1 MKKGDL
7 VRIKDTY
14 RLHSWEEGLHIIL
27 DVHVDDDGF
36 PWMYINQPSGDKL
49 WLEDY
54 KIEVVNEAG
63 GLDNG

>member
-14 RLHSWEEGLHIIL
+14 RLYSWEEGLHIIL

-63 GLDNG
+63 

>member
-1 MKKGDL
+1 MRKGDL

-14 RLHSWEEGLHIIL
+14 RLDSWEEGFHIIL
-27 DVHVDDDGF
+27 DVHVDEDGF
-36 PWMYINQPSGDKL
+36 PWIYINQPSGDRL

-63 GLDNG
+63 

>member
-54 KIEVVNEAG
+54 KIEVVNEV
-63 GLDNG
+63 